1 MRILSAALIVLALG
15 TTTARAEPPEVIS
28 QCKTCHGVNG
38 IAKIPMAPNIA
49 GTARG
54 YLEQQ
59 LKHYKSGKR
68 ENEIMSVIA
77 KDLTRDDIKAAAK
90 WYSSLKVTVEIP
102 E

>member
-1 MRILSAALIVLALG
+1 MRILPAVLLTLAFG
-15 TTTARAEPPEVIS
+15 TTTAAAEPPVIID

-38 IAKIPMAPNIA
+38 MAKIPMAPNIA